1 MKASSVQE
9 KDKDKKENKIE
20 EIKKDKKKKTEK
32 DIEKENKEK
41 YLEEGKKEFISSINK
56 KIKKDYESLNE
67 LKMEIYRINQELENE
82 KDLSEINKLIERASK
97 NGKETKEVINRI
109 NMIKDGSIITIAY
122 SLSKTQP
129 KSLKDYIDLL
139 KKESNNTK
147 YLNELY
153 PEFKYKLD
161 YTDEVNYI
169 NKENGLLISNLNNKK
184 DNLDKLEIK
193 KDSNEKNMDGY
204 NDKLLK
210 FRDKL
215 LNFQMT
221 VMNYSTKIK
230 NIFPKEELVT
240 KYFLG
245 DKEIKNSLELKK
257 LSIKIAGESNKNPEE
272 VFNNLR
278 SKLKVVQEKN
288 IVPSAN
294 YKNDL
299 LNEKTSLNMT
309 KKEIL
314 ETLNEVREFKDEF
327 SNEYNDVLSTSEFYN
342 YYSEIESLENKL
354 SRENDKTN
362 ILSNEIDKSILD
374 NDKKVMEI
382 EKINLEKKKK
392 EEMEKNKKQ
401 QQKNQ
406 QQQQQNNLNQ
416 NINPYMNNVMYN
428 NNYHNPY
435 DNYEYEE
442 EKTRGGRS
450 R

>member
-1 MKASSVQE
+1 M
-9 KDKDKKENKIE
+9 
-20 EIKKDKKKKTEK
+20 
-32 DIEKENKEK
+32 
-41 YLEEGKKEFISSINK
+41 
-56 KIKKDYESLNE
+56 
-67 LKMEIYRINQELENE
+67 
-82 KDLSEINKLIERASK
+82 
-97 NGKETKEVINRI
+97 
-109 NMIKDGSIITIAY
+109 
-122 SLSKTQP
+122 
-129 KSLKDYIDLL
+129 
-139 KKESNNTK
+139 
-147 YLNELY
+147 
-153 PEFKYKLD
+153 
-161 YTDEVNYI
+161 
-169 NKENGLLISNLNNKK
+169 
-184 DNLDKLEIK
+184 
-193 KDSNEKNMDGY
+193 
-204 NDKLLK
+204 
-210 FRDKL
+210 
-215 LNFQMT
+215 
-221 VMNYSTKIK
+221 
-230 NIFPKEELVT
+230 
-240 KYFLG
+240 
-245 DKEIKNSLELKK
+245 
-257 LSIKIAGESNKNPEE
+257 
-272 VFNNLR
+272 
-278 SKLKVVQEKN
+278 QEKN

-362 ILSNEIDKSILD
+362 ILSNEIDKNILD

-382 EKINLEKKKK
+382 KKINLEKKRK

-416 NINPYMNNVMYN
+416 GNLNQNTNPYMNNVMYN
-428 NNYHNPY
+428 NMYQNPY

>member
-1 MKASSVQE
+1 
-9 KDKDKKENKIE
+9 
-20 EIKKDKKKKTEK
+20 
-32 DIEKENKEK
+32 
-41 YLEEGKKEFISSINK
+41 
-56 KIKKDYESLNE
+56 
-67 LKMEIYRINQELENE
+67 MEIYRINQELENE
-82 KDLSEINKLIERASK
+82 KDLSEINKLIERANK

-109 NMIKDGSIITIAY
+109 NMIKDGSIINIAY

-139 KKESNNTK
+139 KKENNNTK

-161 YTDEVNYI
+161 YTEEVNYI
-169 NKENGLLISNLNNKK
+169 NKENELLISNLNNKK
-184 DNLDKLEIK
+184 DNLDKLETK

-230 NIFPKEELVT
+230 NIVPKEELVT

-245 DKEIKNSLELKK
+245 DKEIKNNLELKK

-362 ILSNEIDKSILD
+362 ILSNEIDKNILD

-382 EKINLEKKKK
+382 KKINLEKKRK

-416 NINPYMNNVMYN
+416 GNLNQNTNPYMNNVMYN
-428 NNYHNPY
+428 NMYQNPY

>member
-1 MKASSVQE
+1 MIA
-9 KDKDKKENKIE
+9 N
-20 EIKKDKKKKTEK
+20 
-32 DIEKENKEK
+32 
-41 YLEEGKKEFISSINK
+41 FIFTS
-56 KIKKDYESLNE
+56 
-67 LKMEIYRINQELENE
+67 
-82 KDLSEINKLIERASK
+82 
-97 NGKETKEVINRI
+97 
-109 NMIKDGSIITIAY
+109 
-122 SLSKTQP
+122 
-129 KSLKDYIDLL
+129 
-139 KKESNNTK
+139 TK

-161 YTDEVNYI
+161 YTEEVNYI

-184 DNLDKLEIK
+184 DNLDKLETK

-230 NIFPKEELVT
+230 NIVPKEELVT

-245 DKEIKNSLELKK
+245 DREIKNSLELKK

-278 SKLKVVQEKN
+278 SKLRVVQEKN

-294 YKNDL
+294 YKTDL

-374 NDKKVMEI
+374 NDKKVKEI

-401 QQKNQ
+401 QQQN
-406 QQQQQNNLNQ
+406 QQNNLNQ
-416 NINPYMNNVMYN
+416 NMNPYMNNVMYN
-428 NNYHNPY
+428 NMYQNPY

>member
-1 MKASSVQE
+1 M
-9 KDKDKKENKIE
+9 EN
-20 EIKKDKKKKTEK
+20 
-32 DIEKENKEK
+32 
-41 YLEEGKKEFISSINK
+41 
-56 KIKKDYESLNE
+56 
-67 LKMEIYRINQELENE
+67 YRINQELENE
-82 KDLSEINKLIERASK
+82 KDLNEINKLIERANK
-97 NGKETKEVINRI
+97 NSKETKEVINRI

-139 KKESNNTK
+139 KKKNNNTK

-161 YTDEVNYI
+161 YTEEVNYI
-169 NKENGLLISNLNNKK
+169 NKENELLISNLNNKK
-184 DNLDKLEIK
+184 DYLDKLETK

-215 LNFQMT
+215 LNFQMI

-230 NIFPKEELVT
+230 NIVPKEELVT

-278 SKLKVVQEKN
+278 SKLRVVQEKN

-314 ETLNEVREFKDEF
+314 ETVNEVSNFKDEF
-327 SNEYNDVLSTSEFYN
+327 NNEYNDILSTSEFYN

-362 ILSNEIDKSILD
+362 ILSNEIDKNILD

-392 EEMEKNKKQ
+392 EKMEKNKKQ

-406 QQQQQNNLNQ
+406 QQQQNQQNNLNQ
-416 NINPYMNNVMYN
+416 NMNPYMNNVMYN
-428 NNYHNPY
+428 NMYQNPY